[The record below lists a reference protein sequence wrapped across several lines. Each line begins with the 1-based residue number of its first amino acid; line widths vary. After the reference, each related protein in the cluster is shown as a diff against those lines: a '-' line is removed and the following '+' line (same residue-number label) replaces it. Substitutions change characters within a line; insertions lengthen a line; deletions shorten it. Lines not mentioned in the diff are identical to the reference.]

1 MKMTTKGLQSLN
13 PSSLLAHLI
22 VITPNHIPRLG
33 NILIPIDPLP
43 LGGSTKFFKL
53 ECNGEFKGDK
63 VIKVKNL
70 RFATCVL
77 SWRLYCNRK
86 GILNWAY
93 VGSNEIKS

>member
-53 ECNGEFKGDK
+53 ECSGEFKGDK